1 MSRSSELRSDC
12 PISCA
17 LELLGD
23 RWTLLVVRDLVFG
36 GKRRYRE
43 FLESPEGIA
52 TNVLADRLK
61 RLETGGIV
69 RKVQDP
75 DSRRSHLYLLTDKG
89 LDLIPVL
96 IELAQWGA
104 RHDPATAIP
113 EALAERLRQ
122 DRDGYIAE
130 LRRTLRS

>member
-1 MSRSSELRSDC
+1 MGQTTKSRSIC

-23 RWTLLVVRDLVFG
+23 RWTLLVVRDLIFS

-43 FLESPEGIA
+43 FLESPEKIA
-52 TNVLADRLK
+52 TNILADRLK
-61 RLETGGIV
+61 RLEASGII
-69 RKVQDP
+69 RKTQDP
-75 DSRRSHLYLLTDKG
+75 DSRRSHLYTLTDKG
-89 LDLIPVL
+89 LDLIPLL

-104 RHDPATAIP
+104 KHDGTAEIP
-113 EALAERLRQ
+113 EPLAARIRA

-130 LRRTLRS
+130 LRRTLGG